1 MFADFRFRIEDIPQT
16 NTHKMADVKIIV
28 MGKGG
33 VGKSCLT
40 QQFVNGMFVG
50 ASYNATIEDK
60 FTKNLEVDGTNVFAE
75 ILDTAGQDQYS
86 ALRKFFMPLGDVFV
100 LVYDITQD
108 FTFEEINPIKD
119 EIFAAN
125 ERSMELPFILIGNK
139 SDMEDDRVV
148 TVEEGQNLCKA
159 MEKNGGHWHFM
170 EASAKE
176 NINVKELFRKAIS
189 EALRLQTNQ
198 TSGGG
203 GSGVMGAGTQTNIGR
218 AATQKK
224 KKKSFCTLL

>member
-1 MFADFRFRIEDIPQT
+1 
-16 NTHKMADVKIIV
+16 MAEVKIIV

-33 VGKSCLT
+33 VGKSCMT
-40 QQFVNGMFVG
+40 QQFVNDLFVG

-60 FTKNLEVDGTNVFAE
+60 FTKNLEVDGVNVFAE

-108 FTFEEINPIKD
+108 FTFDEINHIKE

-125 ERSMELPFILIGNK
+125 PRHQDLPYILVGNK
-139 SDMEDDRVV
+139 CDMDDDRVV
-148 TVEEGQNLCKA
+148 TVEEGQSLCTALTK
-159 MEKNGGHWHFM
+159 GGGQWHFM
-170 EASAKE
+170 EASAKS
-176 NINVKELFRKAIS
+176 NINVAEVFRKAIS
-189 EALRLQTNQ
+189 EALRLQTN
-198 TSGGG
+198 TNSSA

-218 AATQKK
+218 PEPGSKK
-224 KKKSFCTLL
+224 KKKSMCTLL

>member
-1 MFADFRFRIEDIPQT
+1 
-16 NTHKMADVKIIV
+16 MADVKIIV

-60 FTKNLEVDGTNVFAE
+60 FTKNLEVDGQNVFAE

-125 ERSMELPFILIGNK
+125 DRHMELPFILIGNK
-139 SDMEDDRVV
+139 SDMEEDRVV

-159 MEKNGGHWHFM
+159 MEKSGGHWHFM

-176 NINVKELFRKAIS
+176 NVNVTELFRKAIS
-189 EALRLQTNQ
+189 EALRLQTNNNAGS
-198 TSGGG
+198 SGS
-203 GSGVMGAGTQTNIGR
+203 SGVMGAGTQTHIGR
-218 AATQKK
+218 TANKKK
-224 KKKSFCTLL
+224 KKKSMCTLL

>member
-1 MFADFRFRIEDIPQT
+1 
-16 NTHKMADVKIIV
+16 

-60 FTKNLEVDGTNVFAE
+60 FTKNLEVDGVNVFAE

-108 FTFEEINPIKD
+108 FTFDEINPIKE

-125 ERSMELPFILIGNK
+125 DRHMQLPYILVGNK
-139 SDMEDDRVV
+139 CDMDSDRVV
-148 TVEEGQNLCKA
+148 TVEEGNSLCRTL
-159 MEKNGGHWHFM
+159 ERSGGHWHFM

-176 NINVKELFRKAIS
+176 NINVNEMFRKAIS
-189 EALRLQTNQ
+189 EALRLQTNKNQ
-198 TSGGG
+198 GT
-203 GSGVMGAGTQTNIGR
+203 GSGVMVSWCCYFI
-218 AATQKK
+218 
-224 KKKSFCTLL
+224 SFPRFFY

>member
-1 MFADFRFRIEDIPQT
+1 
-16 NTHKMADVKIIV
+16 MAEVKIIV

-60 FTKNLEVDGTNVFAE
+60 FTKNLEVDGVNVFAE

-108 FTFEEINPIKD
+108 FTFDEINPIKE

-125 ERSMELPFILIGNK
+125 ERHMQLPFILVGNK
-139 SDMEDDRVV
+139 CDMDGDRVV
-148 TVEEGQNLCKA
+148 TVEEGNSLCETLQKS
-159 MEKNGGHWHFM
+159 GGVWHFM

-176 NINVKELFRKAIS
+176 NINVNDMFRKAIS
-189 EALRLQTNQ
+189 EALRLQTNKSAG
-198 TSGGG
+198 T
-203 GSGVMGAGTQTNIGR
+203 GSGVMGAGTKTNIGSSGPV
-218 AATQKK
+218 KK
-224 KKKSFCTLL
+224 KKKSMCTLL